1 MTTPSPRWGPTL
13 VAFGFAVLATLA
25 LAAVAILP
33 TPATASPLDDSISV
47 SIEGSASS
55 LVLGGDLELAITVAN
70 NGSEAS
76 PPLIVHLDI
85 TEPTSTGSVD
95 PEDWTATLSKQ
106 VGVIDAGDTAVVD
119 WRLQPISGGDFVIY
133 AVAIS
138 PGLDDLASSDLAA
151 VNVVSKRSLN
161 PGGILPVAIGVPGLV
176 ALLLVAQMRH
186 ARRTTG
192 RTSAKAV
199 GAAI

>member
-1 MTTPSPRWGPTL
+1 MTTPLPRWEPTL

-186 ARRTTG
+186 ARRTAG